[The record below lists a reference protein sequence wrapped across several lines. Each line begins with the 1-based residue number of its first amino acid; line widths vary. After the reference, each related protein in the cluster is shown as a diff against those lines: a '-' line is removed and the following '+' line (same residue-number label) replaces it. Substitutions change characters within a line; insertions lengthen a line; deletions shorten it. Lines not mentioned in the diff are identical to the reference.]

1 MIAKLTGRL
10 DSSTAGHA
18 VIDVGGVGYLVEASA
33 RTLDALGPVGSDV
46 TIHTEMLVGEDFLRL
61 LGFAKAE
68 ERDWFR
74 LLTSVQGVGAKVAL
88 AILSAL
94 EIGDL
99 QRALASGDSAMIARA
114 NGVGPK
120 LAQRIAHEL
129 KDKARRAGRE
139 YRGADRSSPPPPARS
154 ATPSPPSPAS
164 ASSPAKR
171 APRWLLQTRNSAQA
185 PASTRWCA
193 PRSRRR
199 PSERQGSQS
208 ILPLRPDPHRLH
220 RRADPRVGL
229 PLPRVQGTQ
238 RQCLAAQVRFPAE
251 QVRIDGEAKAKM
263 WQYTGDSGNTA
274 DFFFCGTCGSGVWY
288 RARPIMTP
296 MRCRSAISSPAMVSC
311 RTIRSMKS
319 AGSLGFRLSA
329 RQ

>member
-10 DSSTAGHA
+10 DSSGAGHA

-33 RTLDALGPVGSDV
+33 RTLDALGPVGGDV

-129 KDKARRAGRE
+129 KDKAGALGGIAG
-139 YRGADRSSPPPPARS
+139 
-154 ATPSPPSPAS
+154 
-164 ASSPAKR
+164 SSPA
-171 APRWLLQTRNSAQA
+171 LSAT
-185 PASTRWCA
+185 S
-193 PRSRRR
+193 
-199 PSERQGSQS
+199 G
-208 ILPLRPDPHRLH
+208 PLGDAVTALT
-220 RRADPRVGL
+220 GL
-229 PLPRVQGTQ
+229 GFKP
-238 RQCLAAQVRFPAE
+238 
-251 QVRIDGEAKAKM
+251 GEASAAVAAASEELGAGASLDALVRAALKKAAK
-263 WQYTGDSGNTA
+263 
-274 DFFFCGTCGSGVWY
+274 
-288 RARPIMTP
+288 
-296 MRCRSAISSPAMVSC
+296 
-311 RTIRSMKS
+311 
-319 AGSLGFRLSA
+319 
-329 RQ
+329 

>member
-33 RTLDALGPVGSDV
+33 RTLDALGPVGGDV
-46 TIHTEMLVGEDFLRL
+46 TIHTDMLVGEDFLRL

-120 LAQRIAHEL
+120 LAQRITHEL
-129 KDKARRAGRE
+129 KDKAGALGGIAGSAPALAVTPGPLADAVTALTGLGFKPGE
-139 YRGADRSSPPPPARS
+139 ASAAVAAAGAELGADAGLDALVRVALKK
-154 ATPSPPSPAS
+154 A
-164 ASSPAKR
+164 AK
-171 APRWLLQTRNSAQA
+171 
-185 PASTRWCA
+185 
-193 PRSRRR
+193 
-199 PSERQGSQS
+199 
-208 ILPLRPDPHRLH
+208 
-220 RRADPRVGL
+220 
-229 PLPRVQGTQ
+229 
-238 RQCLAAQVRFPAE
+238 
-251 QVRIDGEAKAKM
+251 
-263 WQYTGDSGNTA
+263 
-274 DFFFCGTCGSGVWY
+274 
-288 RARPIMTP
+288 
-296 MRCRSAISSPAMVSC
+296 
-311 RTIRSMKS
+311 
-319 AGSLGFRLSA
+319 
-329 RQ
+329 

>member
-1 MIAKLTGRL
+1 MIAKLTGRR

-33 RTLDALGPVGSDV
+33 RTLDALGPVGGDVTIPTEMLVRADFLRLLGFAKAEESDWFRLLPSLQGVGARGPLQILSAPQIRQLQRALAALCPVGGDV

-120 LAQRIAHEL
+120 LAQRITHEL
-129 KDKARRAGRE
+129 KDKAGALGGIAG
-139 YRGADRSSPPPPARS
+139 S
-154 ATPSPPSPAS
+154 
-164 ASSPAKR
+164 
-171 APRWLLQTRNSAQA
+171 A
-185 PASTRWCA
+185 PALAVT
-193 PRSRRR
+193 P
-199 PSERQGSQS
+199 G
-208 ILPLRPDPHRLH
+208 PL
-220 RRADPRVGL
+220 ADAVTALTGL
-229 PLPRVQGTQ
+229 GFKP
-238 RQCLAAQVRFPAE
+238 
-251 QVRIDGEAKAKM
+251 GEAKI
-263 WQYTGDSGNTA
+263 G
-274 DFFFCGTCGSGVWY
+274 
-288 RARPIMTP
+288 RAH
-296 MRCRSAISSPAMVSC
+296 V
-311 RTIRSMKS
+311 
-319 AGSLGFRLSA
+319 
-329 RQ
+329 